1 VSSLDE
7 NGVVSSLKGNFMDA
21 SELLKLSTANFK
33 NFELDKRIN
42 DVLKGLG
49 KLTYRGEDGTT
60 KSVSMFDYNLLEETE
75 QDKFKREMQTA
86 LTLEVDS
93 IVGGI
98 DSKTAASILADHS
111 GGTYNLVF
119 NGEYDKDGKLI
130 ASSIN
135 ENNQI
140 AYDVNGNIQ
149 LTDAQLKKAK
159 DLVQRRLQQ
168 GLDASIL
175 EKPKTS
181 ELEQARIDA
190 YNRSN
195 QIDEDDEE
203 EAYKEFMSNENM
215 FVNASGTAVV
225 AKEVLRKLPDD
236 ATLKD
241 NQPTTREKIK
251 SMFDNSFSF
260 PGFNTRDIV
269 VDFGNA
275 TVVDMVTSS
284 GGVGSPGIQSPKE
297 TNIEFTTLN
306 VPKLMDESINIPLD
320 LENDQL
326 FMVNFFDA
334 LDKAR
339 LSDRKLNKDDY
350 IKIFGSEELYNR
362 YNPLET
368 ESIST
373 GDQLFKK

>member
-1 VSSLDE
+1 
-7 NGVVSSLKGNFMDA
+7 
-21 SELLKLSTANFK
+21 
-33 NFELDKRIN
+33 
-42 DVLKGLG
+42 
-49 KLTYRGEDGTT
+49 
-60 KSVSMFDYNLLEETE
+60 
-75 QDKFKREMQTA
+75 
-86 LTLEVDS
+86 
-93 IVGGI
+93 
-98 DSKTAASILADHS
+98 
-111 GGTYNLVF
+111 
-119 NGEYDKDGKLI
+119 
-130 ASSIN
+130 
-135 ENNQI
+135 
-140 AYDVNGNIQ
+140 
-149 LTDAQLKKAK
+149 
-159 DLVQRRLQQ
+159 VQRRLQQ